1 MGLTMMWNMITLH
14 QPFIL
19 SRFISKLLG
28 LFLWKP
34 VWKVALSPKVTARWG
49 LELLPKSNLLCCPS
63 LIFFAAQDIWLVAQ
77 VYILLLQKSYPINVK
92 ACRLWKWPVISVMLL
107 CIGIRV
113 KHSHLAKDVSYDAE
127 SCIFSFVS
135 FYIWFYLFWVNAT
148 CIKTKLVT

>member
-49 LELLPKSNLLCCPS
+49 LELLPKSNLLCCPRHLTCCPS
-63 LIFFAAQDIWLVAQ
+63 IHTSSP
-77 VYILLLQKSYPINVK
+77 K
-92 ACRLWKWPVISVMLL
+92 VISYKCESLQVVKMASDQCYVVVYWDQSQTLSSGKGRKLWCWILYFLL
-107 CIGIRV
+107 CVVLYMILFV
-113 KHSHLAKDVSYDAE
+113 LSQCHLY
-127 SCIFSFVS
+127 
-135 FYIWFYLFWVNAT
+135 
-148 CIKTKLVT
+148 